1 MLYDNFTFSTFC
13 KKNIYMFSIIVP
25 FIVNQDKLSDV
36 KNMNWCKFI
45 ADFIHDAFAK
55 KMYQKGSRLY
65 LMASLL
71 VDCFHLC
78 YLSLS
83 LHFLLYFYLD
93 THFTFPKTCFICGV
107 AYVC

>member
-1 MLYDNFTFSTFC
+1 MLSQTMLYGNFMFSSFC
-13 KKNIYMFSIIVP
+13 KNNIYMFSIIVP
-25 FIVNQDKLSDV
+25 FMLNQDKLSDV

-78 YLSLS
+78 FFVSVIA
-83 LHFLLYFYLD
+83 FLLYFTL
-93 THFTFPKTCFICGV
+93 THISLS
-107 AYVC
+107 